1 MALTQAQHELA
12 HAFEVVYQRGRS
24 HERLDIVDFIN
35 HPPGRIPEWVQ
46 GQITEIASAIKRGA
60 HTGCASRLY
69 ADQPTALSVADED
82 WRGRALRAE
91 AQGDWARMTVQF
103 MPESD
108 PTQVAHLGEMPS
120 QPTDLATLG
129 LSAESIAEIE
139 QLPGESKRLVLSA
152 IGQTS
157 RPTVRLVVTV
167 SGESPDA
174 NWYDAIIPAGLP
186 DQVHRLIAAG
196 LLFDA
201 RWSDVAFTFIVE
213 AV

>member
-1 MALTQAQHELA
+1 MDRTKILLLLDADGRRS
-12 HAFEVVYQRGRS
+12 VVVGSYAGDE
-24 HERLDIVDFIN
+24 H
-35 HPPGRIPEWVQ
+35 
-46 GQITEIASAIKRGA
+46 AIKPRPYW
-60 HTGCASRLY
+60 TRQTNEY
-69 ADQPTALSVADED
+69 VA
-82 WRGRALRAE
+82 RMRALPPIAWMPMPSTSTDDV
-91 AQGDWARMTVQF
+91 A
-103 MPESD
+103 PESD
-108 PTQVAHLGEMPS
+108 PTQVAHPGEMPS
-120 QPTDLATLG
+120 QPADITTLG